1 MLSPAFLLYNFR
13 RSYIFYYIIIQ
24 IMEVIDLEL
33 REKVKNLPQSPG
45 IYIMKDKYNNII
57 YIGKSKNLKKRVS
70 QYFQKSKNH
79 SRKIVEMIQFIESI
93 DHTITDTELEALL
106 LESKLIKKYNPKYNR
121 LLKNYQRYPYIKVT
135 TEEEVPRLLIVTEKN
150 DDNASYF
157 GPFTNFNRVNR
168 AVDSIKDYF
177 KIRRCSINNFNSLKT
192 SCLHYDLNTCSG
204 PCKGEENINKYRD
217 NIKRLISFLNNED
230 MSIIEEVK
238 SKMIKA
244 SKNMEYNR
252 AVKLRDDLNDL
263 KYVTRSFQIIKN
275 SNKNQNIILFEKIS
289 SEEVKVFY
297 ISSNR
302 LLYKETIKVIP
313 INKSVERIRKSMG
326 EVFKEEDNEII
337 DKLKIDELHIISYY
351 LKRQD
356 ITYLE
361 VCELVLKCSCKIK
374 DKLLEVIE

>member
-1 MLSPAFLLYNFR
+1 
-13 RSYIFYYIIIQ
+13 
-24 IMEVIDLEL
+24 MEVIDLEL

-79 SRKIVEMIQFIESI
+79 SRKIVEMIQFIENI

-263 KYVTRSFQIIKN
+263 KYVTRNFQIIKN

-361 VCELVLKCSCKIK
+361 VCEPVLKFSTKIK
-374 DKLLEVIE
+374 DKLLETIE